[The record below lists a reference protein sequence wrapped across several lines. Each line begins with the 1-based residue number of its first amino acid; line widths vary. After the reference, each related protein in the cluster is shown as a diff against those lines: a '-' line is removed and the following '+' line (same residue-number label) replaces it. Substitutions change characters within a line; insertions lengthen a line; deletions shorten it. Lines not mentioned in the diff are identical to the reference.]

1 MGLFVE
7 SEHWNTS
14 LLIQPKQDT
23 LIVLASSCLIRK
35 ALKHN
40 GNAVEICKCRTDK
53 LYTHMIPG
61 LLFSIC
67 SSSQQS
73 CLKNSSLVFVCL
85 FVLHKKEK
93 SIKSWVKTAVGSLLE
108 SPDPPLK
115 QLLTSFMTS
124 HVCCNCWCLVL
135 PLPVL
140 PDLPSIL
147 KAHWGLCYLT
157 TGLHSSRCFWEQADP
172 SGTRKAEPGDTG
184 PAHTASASLTPPGV
198 PSRTGTAASLASGI
212 GDLTFWISPW
222 WWSVKMGCF
231 YPSERANSKN
241 DF

>member
-1 MGLFVE
+1 MAM
-7 SEHWNTS
+7 
-14 LLIQPKQDT
+14 LLKSANAERTNSIHIWFQGFCS
-23 LIVLASSCLIRK
+23 ASAPHPSRAAWKTAACFL
-35 ALKHN
+35 
-40 GNAVEICKCRTDK
+40 
-53 LYTHMIPG
+53 
-61 LLFSIC
+61 
-67 SSSQQS
+67 
-73 CLKNSSLVFVCL
+73 FVCL
-85 FVLHKKEK
+85 FCTKEKVLKAGENCCGEPVWESWPSPDAAPCVLHDF
-93 SIKSWVKTAVGSLLE
+93 TRLL
-108 SPDPPLK
+108 
-115 QLLTSFMTS
+115 QLLMPCAT
-124 HVCCNCWCLVL
+124 
-135 PLPVL
+135 PIPVL

-147 KAHWGLCYLT
+147 TAHWGLCYPT

-212 GDLTFWISPW
+212 GDLTFGISPW